1 MSKINRFVLP
11 LAGFALLVVLLAV
24 GLKQAPEK
32 GIIISPLVG
41 KPAPGFEL
49 PDLLQPG
56 NKVASSQYQGQ
67 WYLVNVWGSWC
78 VACRVEHEAL
88 LQIKAQSRVPII
100 GIDWNDAD
108 DAGLEWLSKLGN
120 PYTRVASDSEG
131 RTAIAYG
138 VTAKEAEMAGKP
150 FADHA
155 SHLVVH
161 GVLHLAGYDHETD
174 RDAEVM
180 EPLEVKILKK
190 LGIGDPYK
198 VNA

>member
-67 WYLVNVWGSWC
+67 WSLVNVWGSWC

-138 VTAKEAEMAGKP
+138 VTAAPESFLINPDGVIVKKQTGVMTPESWQRDFLPLVAG
-150 FADHA
+150 AA
-155 SHLVVH
+155 
-161 GVLHLAGYDHETD
+161 
-174 RDAEVM
+174 R
-180 EPLEVKILKK
+180 
-190 LGIGDPYK
+190 
-198 VNA
+198 